1 MYYEPGVTPHGLP
14 HDPFKSCVIPRP
26 IGWISTVDRQGRHN
40 LAPFSQFQNVTFD
53 PPIVMFS
60 ANQNS
65 AGVRKDSVRNAEQ
78 TGEFVWNMAT
88 WAQREAVNVSAEE
101 LPHGVDEFERAG
113 LAKLPSR
120 RVKPMRVA
128 GSPIQFE
135 CVYLNTLRFPGTPP
149 MGSADVVFGRVVG
162 VHIDDDALDVNG
174 LVDVLKIRPIARMG
188 YYDYTAVDNV
198 FRMVIPG
205 NNAALLAGLEGS
217 ADKTQQATAINAA
230 ATQPRPA
237 TPAG

>member
-26 IGWISTVDRQGRHN
+26 IGWISTVDREGRHN

-53 PPIVMFS
+53 PPIVMFAS
-60 ANQNS
+60 NQNS
-65 AGVRKDSVRNAEQ
+65 TGGRKDSVRNAEE

-88 WAQREAVNVSAEE
+88 WTQREAVNISAEE

-113 LAKLPSR
+113 LAKAPSR
-120 RVKPMRVA
+120 RVKPARVV

-135 CVYLNTLRFPGTPP
+135 CLYLNTLRFPGTPP

-162 VHIDDDALDVNG
+162 VHIDDEALNESG
-174 LVDVLKIRPIARMG
+174 LVDVLKIKPIARMG
-188 YYDYTAVDNV
+188 YYDYTTVENI

-205 NNAALLAGLEGS
+205 NNAAVLAGLEGS
-217 ADKTQQATAINAA
+217 AAKAQQAAEAS
-230 ATQPRPA
+230 RWDR
-237 TPAG
+237 